1 MAGFEIKFGGIK
13 DFQKYMERNA
23 QVAEKAAALAINDMT
38 RKVYARSKKKIMSSV
53 NLNASYLDGRDGSE
67 PRLKIT
73 KFAKPGTLSASI
85 VGRNRATSLNRFD
98 AKQLYAPAKGGG
110 RKKAGVSVHVK
121 RSRKIPK
128 AFFVNLKAGNAD
140 GGNTGVAIRLPAGE
154 RIKGKKL
161 PGKPLGSSS
170 RDQDVYLLY
179 GPSVEQLF
187 RNQVANEG
195 LKYVEDHLDDE
206 FQRQFARLTSGR

>member
-1 MAGFEIKFGGIK
+1 MAGFELKFRGIK

-53 NLNASYLDGRDGSE
+53 NLKASYLDGRDGSE

-73 KFAKPGTLSASI
+73 RFAKPGALSASI

-98 AKQLYAPAKGGG
+98 AKQLYVPAKNGG
-110 RKKAGVSVHVK
+110 RKKAGISVRVK

-128 AFFVNLKAGNAD
+128 AFFLNLKAGNAD
-140 GGNTGVAIRLPAGE
+140 GGNIGVAIRVPAGE
-154 RIKGKKL
+154 RVKGKKI
-161 PGKPLGSSS
+161 PGKQLGGGS